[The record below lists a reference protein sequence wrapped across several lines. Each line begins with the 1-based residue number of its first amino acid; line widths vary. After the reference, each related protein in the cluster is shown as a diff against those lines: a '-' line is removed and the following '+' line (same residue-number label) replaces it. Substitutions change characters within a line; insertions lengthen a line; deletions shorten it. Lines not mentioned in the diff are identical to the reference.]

1 MNKKDFVEEQLRIL
15 FSEEFNDVAPPQN
28 FAEEVMQQVK
38 KSASPPEAFSNKIAK
53 ACLEIWNSWSK
64 PRTISFSPLR
74 VAVCFC
80 LIFCSMLAVHP
91 SFLNEERSEQSVMSA
106 SLRKQGVKPVTFA
119 LPDPQKRYSSAVV
132 IGSFNKWQ
140 SRGFEMSYDE
150 SQEAWV
156 LEHEL
161 PAGDYEYVFFVD
173 GTVPMPDP
181 SSVFYVQDSFG
192 NKNSLL
198 HVGGALH
205 EL

>member
-38 KSASPPEAFSNKIAK
+38 ESEPHPEPIGKKIAK
-53 ACLEIWNSWSK
+53 FCLEVWNCCSK
-64 PRTISFSPLR
+64 PRTISFSPLQ
-74 VAVCFC
+74 VALCFC
-80 LIFCSMLAVHP
+80 LIFCSIVVHS
-91 SFLNEERSEQSVMSA
+91 SFFKTERVEQNIVKA
-106 SLRKQGVKPVTFA
+106 SLCKQGAKSVTFA
-119 LPDPQKRYSSAVV
+119 LYDPQKKYSSAVV

-150 SQEAWV
+150 SQKTWV

-173 GTVPMPDP
+173 GTAPMPDP

-198 HVGGALH
+198 HVGGGLH